1 MSDVNSLSIQIKAD
15 ASKASKNLDKLTASV
30 KGLSGAMSGT
40 NIKRIDT
47 FANSLSK
54 LASTSKSLNGIKNYA
69 NAMASLA
76 KATKDIDN
84 NKLEVMSNS
93 LNKLG
98 RSLSGLNLEK
108 AGSFTNAVARL
119 AKTSKDINPT
129 KLGNVS
135 NSINKLGNNLSGL
148 DLAKTKNFINAISR
162 LPNATKNINNAKL
175 DNMSESITR
184 LGSNLSD
191 LDLSKAKNFTS
202 AVARLANAGDK
213 TSATANGLPLL
224 QKNLKSFVRALS
236 GANVLPKETNEIV
249 SSISRL
255 ANAGAKASTTANALD
270 SLGDKTLAY
279 ITKISKAP
287 QVNENTVRLVSALG
301 QLANAG
307 AKTNSVFNTLAGGT
321 RRASSSMSGFGNTVR
336 GAFSALIKFN
346 SVALIPTR
354 VNIFKLADTVAS
366 LTGKF
371 WILTAIT
378 RKVGAS
384 IGSAMDY
391 VETLNFFDN
400 ALDTLKSNANE
411 DFKKLGYDTAD
422 EYVNSFRDRSETLL
436 AKMSGFKINADSGM
450 LEMTDMQNLGVD
462 PNMLMNYQSIFTQ
475 MATSLGLAETNASKL
490 GQVLPEIG
498 ADMASLYNKEF
509 TDVWDDLQSGIT
521 GMARTWDKYG
531 TNIRVAN
538 MEQYAATH
546 GLDVNVKTMSQADKV
561 LLRTIILLDSQRSA
575 WTDLAT
581 TINQPRNQLR
591 MLQANFT
598 NLARTIGS
606 IFLPIVAAVLPY
618 LNAVMIVLNRA
629 ANAIANFV
637 SALTGYKPKD
647 LTGSIAVDS
656 GVGDL
661 AEDTDNYSNSAKK
674 AAKATKEW
682 KNQLMGF
689 DEINKLED
697 SSDSGNGGG
706 GSGSP
711 SGAGGGGGLQGAF
724 DSIYDE
730 YQKAWDKAFN
740 SMDNDAQRMA
750 KKIQDAITKAW
761 ETSDGSGIGS
771 AIAEWLNKGIN
782 AALGVVDK
790 KTAVFKKFA
799 TVIATSINGF
809 VDKLEWK
816 NLGTLIGKNIKGD
829 LEAIETFFDT
839 VNWDNLGKG
848 IATSL
853 NAYFNSDTIE
863 QKLKTIASVF
873 KGAVELAFGAIE
885 EFDFKSIG
893 EHIGTGINDV
903 LKKFGEVDPK
913 TGLTTWQKLGKA
925 LSDGVSGLLD
935 ALITALDKVDW
946 DKVGTAIGEFLE
958 KVDWN
963 KALLKVVKL
972 IGKTFGA
979 LLETYI
985 GSFKKSPVKMAI
997 LTAVGAVFTGVKIS
1011 KVLKAFA
1018 KNEVAANLATY
1029 LGESFKNSTFL
1040 SKLKTGVSAFGTALK
1055 TTLTAD
1061 IATTFTSGSCAA
1073 IAGTIA
1079 TGIVGALI
1087 AAIGGWKLGKHIY
1100 NSLKKDENGDNIIDK
1115 FVTWC
1120 GDTMQK
1126 NATKF
1131 IAGGKVFMGN
1141 LAIGMLEKIPD
1152 WLQKLLGIDG
1162 KVAELKARIKA
1173 EQDQTIKDAENKLK
1187 QFEKPKTAKINA
1199 EANTK
1204 TANDELNKTAEKR
1217 TSTVTAKADTKTAKD
1232 DLNETANGKDNKGRT
1247 AKITAKLENK
1257 NGLSVDVKAK
1267 GDIDKKLKSWQ
1278 KQLSTNKL
1286 KTYVKVEPDG
1296 TKVKFKLNVNQDK
1309 SSSNYGYTWISKAA
1323 QGGLFK
1329 NGKHLP
1335 ITRYASGGI
1344 PNQGQMFIAR
1354 EAGPEM
1360 VGKLGNA
1367 TAVMNNDQI
1376 VASVAKGVQGAVEA
1390 GMRNV
1395 ANMSSSNNP
1404 QYMQADIIID
1414 GRKVMESVLAEARTV
1429 SLATNGTNVFMNI

>member
-15 ASKASKNLDKLTASV
+15 ASKASRNLDKLTASV
-30 KGLSGAMSGT
+30 KSLSGAMSGT

-76 KATKDIDN
+76 NATKNIN
-84 NKLEVMSNS
+84 N
-93 LNKLG
+93 
-98 RSLSGLNLEK
+98 
-108 AGSFTNAVARL
+108 
-119 AKTSKDINPT
+119 T
-129 KLGNVS
+129 KLDNMS
-135 NSINKLGNNLSGL
+135 DSITRLGSSLSGL
-148 DLAKTKNFINAISR
+148 DLAKAR
-162 LPNATKNINNAKL
+162 
-175 DNMSESITR
+175 
-184 LGSNLSD
+184 
-191 LDLSKAKNFTS
+191 NFTN

-270 SLGDKTLAY
+270 ALGDKTLAY

-400 ALDTLKSNANE
+400 SLDTLKSNANE

-422 EYVNSFRDRSETLL
+422 EYVSSFRDRSETLL

-490 GQVLPEIG
+490 GQILPEIG

-598 NLARTIGS
+598 NLARAIGS

-656 GVGDL
+656 GIGDL
-661 AEDTDNYSNSAKK
+661 EEDTDNYSNSAKK

-711 SGAGGGGGLQGAF
+711 SGAGSGGLQDAF

-829 LEAIETFFDT
+829 LEAVETFFDT

-963 KALLKVVKL
+963 KALLKVVQL

-985 GSFKKSPVKMAI
+985 GSFKKSPVKTAI
-997 LTAVGAVFTGVKIS
+997 LTAIGALFTGVKIS
-1011 KVLKAFA
+1011 KVLKVFA
-1018 KNEVAANLATY
+1018 KNDVAAKLATY
-1029 LGESFKNSTFL
+1029 LGESFKNSAFAT
-1040 SKLKTGVSAFGTALK
+1040 KLKTGASAFSTALK
-1055 TTLTAD
+1055 TTLKAD
-1061 IATTFTSGSCAA
+1061 VATTFASGSCSA

-1079 TGIVGALI
+1079 TGILGALA
-1087 AAIGGWKLGKHIY
+1087 AAIGGWHIGKWIY

-1126 NATKF
+1126 NAIKF
-1131 IAGGKVFMGN
+1131 VNGGKVFASN
-1141 LAIGMLEKIPD
+1141 LALGLLEKIKEHK
-1152 WLQKLLGIDG
+1152 WLTKLLGIDG
-1162 KVAELKARIKA
+1162 KIAELQARIKV
-1173 EQDQTIKDAENKLK
+1173 EQDQTIKDTENKLK
-1187 QFEKPKTAKINA
+1187 QFEQPKTAKIKA
-1199 EANTK
+1199 EANT
-1204 TANDELNKTAEKR
+1204 DEASKALGKDGLTKKRTAE
-1217 TSTVTAKADTKTAKD
+1217 VDAKANTSDAEDVLGTKGKGDQKGLTRDRDATINAKVNDKASKTLGKLTGDKSVKLKVKTAKTWKEYKD
-1232 DLNETANGKDNKGRT
+1232 AWNKSLKSLGLKTSIEMNLKINGKNRT
-1247 AKITAKLENK
+1247 VVINTPTNQY
-1257 NGLSVDVKAK
+1257 S
-1267 GDIDKKLKSWQ
+1267 S
-1278 KQLSTNKL
+1278 STQS
-1286 KTYVKVEPDG
+1286 YVKG
-1296 TKVKFKLNVNQDK
+1296 KK
-1309 SSSNYGYTWISKAA
+1309 KAD
-1323 QGGLFK
+1323 GGLFK
-1329 NGKHLP
+1329 NGKWSS
-1335 ITRYASGGI
+1335 ITKYAAGGI

-1429 SLATNGTNVFMNI
+1429 SLATNGTNVFMSI

>member
-1 MSDVNSLSIQIKAD
+1 MSDINSLSIQIKAD

-30 KGLSGAMSGT
+30 KSLSGAMSGT

-76 KATKDIDN
+76 NATKNIN
-84 NKLEVMSNS
+84 N
-93 LNKLG
+93 
-98 RSLSGLNLEK
+98 
-108 AGSFTNAVARL
+108 
-119 AKTSKDINPT
+119 T
-129 KLGNVS
+129 KLDNMS
-135 NSINKLGNNLSGL
+135 DSITRLGSSLSGL
-148 DLAKTKNFINAISR
+148 DLAKAR
-162 LPNATKNINNAKL
+162 
-175 DNMSESITR
+175 
-184 LGSNLSD
+184 
-191 LDLSKAKNFTS
+191 NFTN

-270 SLGDKTLAY
+270 ALGDKTLAY

-391 VETLNFFDN
+391 VETLNYFDN
-400 ALDTLKSNANE
+400 SLDTLKSRANE
-411 DFKKLGYDTAD
+411 DFKQLGYDTA
-422 EYVNSFRDRSETLL
+422 ETYVNSFRERSETLL
-436 AKMSGFKINADSGM
+436 AKMSGFKINADTGM
-450 LEMTDMQNLGVD
+450 LEMTNMQNLGVD
-462 PNMLMNYQSIFTQ
+462 PNMLMNYQSVFTQ
-475 MATSLGLAETNASKL
+475 MATSLGLATSNASKL
-490 GQVLPEIG
+490 GQILPEIG

-598 NLARTIGS
+598 NLARAIGS

-637 SALTGYKPKD
+637 SALTGYKPSD
-647 LTGSIAVDS
+647 VTGSIAVDS
-656 GVGDL
+656 GIGDL
-661 AEDTDNYSNSAKK
+661 EEDTDNYSNSAKK

-730 YQKAWDKAFN
+730 YQKAWEKAFN

-829 LEAIETFFDT
+829 LEAVETFFDT

-985 GSFKKSPVKMAI
+985 GSFKKSPIKTAI

-1018 KNEVAANLATY
+1018 KNDVAAKLATY
-1029 LGESFKNSTFL
+1029 LGESFKNSAFAT
-1040 SKLKTGVSAFGTALK
+1040 KLKTGASAFSTALK
-1055 TTLTAD
+1055 TTLKAD
-1061 IATTFTSGSCAA
+1061 VATTFASGSCAS

-1079 TGIVGALI
+1079 TGILGALA
-1087 AAIGGWKLGKHIY
+1087 AAIGGWHIGKWIY
-1100 NSLKKDENGDNIIDK
+1100 NSLKKDENGDNIIDR

-1126 NATKF
+1126 NAIKF
-1131 IAGGKVFMGN
+1131 VAGGKVFASN
-1141 LAIGMLEKIPD
+1141 LALGLLDKIKEHK
-1152 WLQKLLGIDG
+1152 WLTKLLGIDDDIAVLQAKI
-1162 KVAELKARIKA
+1162 KV

-1187 QFEKPKTAKINA
+1187 QFEEPKTAKINA
-1199 EANTK
+1199 EANTSDADNSLDGV
-1204 TANDELNKTAEKR
+1204 ANEKR
-1217 TSTVTAKADTKTAKD
+1217 TANVTAEADTADAKD
-1232 DLNETANGKDNKGRT
+1232 ALDKAANPKGKGKDGKDGRT
-1247 AKITAKLENK
+1247 AKVTASLTNK
-1257 NGLSVDVKAK
+1257 NLSVNVTAK
-1267 GDIDKKLKSWQ
+1267 GDIEKKFKNWQSYLNKNKLKSIV
-1278 KQLSTNKL
+1278 TV
-1286 KTYVKVEPDG
+1286 TPDG
-1296 TKVKFKLNVNQDK
+1296 EKKKLTLHYSKDGG
-1309 SSSNYGYTWISKAA
+1309 SNSVLVWATASKKKL
-1323 QGGLFK
+1323 GGIFK
-1329 NGKHLP
+1329 NGKWNN
-1335 ITRYASGGI
+1335 ITQYASGGI

-1414 GRKVMESVLAEARTV
+1414 GRKVMESILAEARTV
-1429 SLATNGTNVFMNI
+1429 SLATNGTNVFMSI

>member
-76 KATKDIDN
+76 NATKNIN
-84 NKLEVMSNS
+84 N
-93 LNKLG
+93 
-98 RSLSGLNLEK
+98 
-108 AGSFTNAVARL
+108 
-119 AKTSKDINPT
+119 T
-129 KLGNVS
+129 KLDNMS
-135 NSINKLGNNLSGL
+135 DSITRLGSSLSGL
-148 DLAKTKNFINAISR
+148 DLAKAR
-162 LPNATKNINNAKL
+162 
-175 DNMSESITR
+175 
-184 LGSNLSD
+184 
-191 LDLSKAKNFTS
+191 NFTN

-224 QKNLKSFVRALS
+224 QKNLKNFIRGLS
-236 GANVLPKETNEIV
+236 GANALPKETNEIV

-391 VETLNFFDN
+391 VETLNYFDN
-400 ALDTLKSNANE
+400 SLDTLKSRANE
-411 DFKKLGYDTAD
+411 DFKQLGYDTA
-422 EYVNSFRDRSETLL
+422 ETYVNSFRERSETLL
-436 AKMSGFKINADSGM
+436 AKMSGFKINADTGM
-450 LEMTDMQNLGVD
+450 LEMTNMQNLGID
-462 PNMLMNYQSIFTQ
+462 PNMLMNYQSVFTQ
-475 MATSLGLAETNASKL
+475 MATSLGLATSNASKL
-490 GQVLPEIG
+490 GQILPEIG
-498 ADMASLYNKEF
+498 ADMASLYNRDF

-546 GLDVNVKTMSQADKV
+546 GLDVNVQKMSQADKV

-575 WTDLAT
+575 WTDLAS

-598 NLARTIGS
+598 NLARAIGS

-618 LNAVMIVLNRA
+618 LNAVMVILNRA
-629 ANAIANFV
+629 ANAVANFV

-647 LTGSIAVDS
+647 LTGTIPKET
-656 GVGDL
+656 GIGDL
-661 AEDTDNYSNSAKK
+661 EEDTDDYSNSAKK
-674 AAKATKEW
+674 ATKATKEW

-711 SGAGGGGGLQGAF
+711 GGAGGGGLQGAF

-740 SMDNDAQRMA
+740 SMDNDAQKMA

-761 ETSDGSGIGS
+761 NTSDGSAIGS
-771 AIAEWLNKGIN
+771 AIAEWFNKGIN

-829 LEAIETFFDT
+829 LEAVETFFDT

-985 GSFKKSPVKMAI
+985 GSFKKSPVKTAI
-997 LTAVGAVFTGVKIS
+997 LTAIGAVFTGVKIS
-1011 KVLKAFA
+1011 KTLKAFA
-1018 KNEVAANLATY
+1018 KNDVAAKLATY
-1029 LGESFKNSTFL
+1029 LGEAFKNSTFL

-1126 NATKF
+1126 NAIKF
-1131 IAGGKVFMGN
+1131 VAGGKVLMGN

-1187 QFEKPKTAKINA
+1187 QFEQPKTAKINA

-1204 TANDELNKTAEKR
+1204 TANDALNKTAEKR
-1217 TSTVTAKADTKTAKD
+1217 TSTVTAKADTQTAKN

-1267 GDIDKKLKSWQ
+1267 GDVDKKLKSWQ
-1278 KQLSTNKL
+1278 KQLSANKL

-1296 TKVKFKLNVNQDK
+1296 TKVKFKLHVNQDK

-1323 QGGLFK
+1323 KGGIFK

-1335 ITRYASGGI
+1335 ITRYAAGGL

-1354 EAGPEM
+1354 EAGAEL
-1360 VGKLGNA
+1360 VGRLGSS

-1414 GRKVMESVLAEARTV
+1414 GRKVMESILAEARTV
-1429 SLATNGTNVFMNI
+1429 SLATNGTNVFMSI

>member
-15 ASKASKNLDKLTASV
+15 ASKASRSLDKLTASV
-30 KGLSGAMSGT
+30 KSLSGAMSGT

-76 KATKDIDN
+76 NATKNIN
-84 NKLEVMSNS
+84 N
-93 LNKLG
+93 
-98 RSLSGLNLEK
+98 
-108 AGSFTNAVARL
+108 
-119 AKTSKDINPT
+119 T
-129 KLGNVS
+129 KLDNMS
-135 NSINKLGNNLSGL
+135 DSITRLGSSLSGL
-148 DLAKTKNFINAISR
+148 DLAKAR
-162 LPNATKNINNAKL
+162 
-175 DNMSESITR
+175 
-184 LGSNLSD
+184 
-191 LDLSKAKNFTS
+191 NFTN

-224 QKNLKSFVRALS
+224 QKNLKSFIRALS

-270 SLGDKTLAY
+270 ALGDKTLAY

-321 RRASSSMSGFGNTVR
+321 RRASSSMSGFGNTVK

-346 SVALIPTR
+346 SGALMPTR

-371 WILTAIT
+371 WILTSIT

-391 VETLNFFDN
+391 VETLNYFDN
-400 ALDTLKSNANE
+400 SLDTLKSRANE
-411 DFKKLGYDTAD
+411 DFKQLGYDTAD
-422 EYVNSFRDRSETLL
+422 EYVNSFRERSETLL

-450 LEMTDMQNLGVD
+450 LEMTNMPNLGID
-462 PNMLMNYQSIFTQ
+462 PDQLMNYTSVFTQ
-475 MATSLGLAETNASKL
+475 MATSLGLATSNASKL
-490 GQVLPEIG
+490 GQILPEIG
-498 ADMASLYNKEF
+498 ADMASLYNRDF

-546 GLDVNVKTMSQADKV
+546 GLDVNVQKMSQADKV

-575 WTDLAT
+575 WTDLAS

-598 NLARTIGS
+598 NLARAIGS

-618 LNAVMIVLNRA
+618 LNAVMIILNRA
-629 ANAIANFV
+629 ANAVANFV

-647 LTGSIAVDS
+647 LTGTIPKET
-656 GVGDL
+656 GIGDL
-661 AEDTDNYSNSAKK
+661 EEDTDDYSNSAKK

-682 KNQLMGF
+682 ENQLMGF

-711 SGAGGGGGLQGAF
+711 SGAGGGGLQDAF

-750 KKIQDAITKAW
+750 KKIQDAVTKAW

-972 IGKTFGA
+972 IGKVFGA

-985 GSFKKSPVKMAI
+985 GSFKKSPVKTAI

-1162 KVAELKARIKA
+1162 KIAELKARIKA

-1278 KQLSTNKL
+1278 KQLSVNKL

-1323 QGGLFK
+1323 KGGIFK

-1354 EAGPEM
+1354 EAGAEL
-1360 VGKLGNA
+1360 VGRLGNS

-1376 VASVAKGVQGAVEA
+1376 VASVARGVQGAVEA

-1414 GRKVMESVLAEARTV
+1414 GRKVMESILAEARTV
-1429 SLATNGTNVFMNI
+1429 SLATNGTNVFMSI

>member
-15 ASKASKNLDKLTASV
+15 AKQASRNLDKLSASV
-30 KGLSGAMSGT
+30 
-40 NIKRIDT
+40 
-47 FANSLSK
+47 NSLSNALSGGTISK
-54 LASTSKSLNGIKNYA
+54 LQTFTTSLTNLASTSQNLNGIKNYA

-76 KATKDIDN
+76 KATKDINN
-84 NKLEVMSNS
+84 NKLENMSNS
-93 LNKLG
+93 ITRLG
-98 RSLSGLNLEK
+98 SS
-108 AGSFTNAVARL
+108 
-119 AKTSKDINPT
+119 
-129 KLGNVS
+129 
-135 NSINKLGNNLSGL
+135 LSGL
-148 DLAKTKNFINAISR
+148 DLAKAR
-162 LPNATKNINNAKL
+162 
-175 DNMSESITR
+175 
-184 LGSNLSD
+184 
-191 LDLSKAKNFTS
+191 NFTN

-270 SLGDKTLAY
+270 ALGDKTLAY

-301 QLANAG
+301 QLANAS

-400 ALDTLKSNANE
+400 SLDTLKSNANE

-422 EYVNSFRDRSETLL
+422 EYVSSFRDRSETLL

-490 GQVLPEIG
+490 GQILPEIG

-561 LLRTIILLDSQRSA
+561 LLRTIILLDSQRNA
-575 WTDLAT
+575 WTDLAS

-598 NLARTIGS
+598 NLARAIGS

-637 SALTGYKPKD
+637 SALTGYKPSD
-647 LTGSIAVDS
+647 VTGSLAVDS

-661 AEDTDNYSNSAKK
+661 AEDTDDYSNSAKK

-730 YQKAWDKAFN
+730 YQKAWEKAYN

-750 KKIQDAITKAW
+750 KKIQDALTKAW

-771 AIAEWLNKGIN
+771 AIAEWFNKGIN

-829 LEAIETFFDT
+829 LEAVETFFDT

-853 NAYFNSDTIE
+853 NAYFDSDTIE

-963 KALLKVVKL
+963 KALLKAVQL
-972 IGKTFGA
+972 IGKVFGA

-985 GSFKKSPVKMAI
+985 GSFKKSPVKTAI
-997 LTAVGAVFTGVKIS
+997 LTAIGAVFTGLKLA
-1011 KVLKAFA
+1011 KVLKAFS
-1018 KNEVAANLATY
+1018 KNEVAAKLATY
-1029 LGESFKNSTFL
+1029 LGESFKNSAFAT
-1040 SKLKTGVSAFGTALK
+1040 KLKTGASAFSTALK
-1055 TTLTAD
+1055 TTLKAD
-1061 IATTFTSGSCAA
+1061 VATTFASGSCSA

-1079 TGIVGALI
+1079 TGILGALA
-1087 AAIGGWKLGKHIY
+1087 AAIGGWHIGKWIY

-1120 GDTMQK
+1120 GDNIQK

-1131 IAGGKVFMGN
+1131 IASGKVLMGN
-1141 LAIGMLEKIPD
+1141 LAIGMLDKIPE

-1162 KVAELKARIKA
+1162 KIADLKAQIRV
-1173 EQDQTIKDAENKLK
+1173 EQDQTIKDAQAKLDSLSKDRTAVVTADAKTSDASKALGKDGLTKTRTAEVDAKANTSSAEKDLGKDGLTKDRDATINAKVQDKASKTLGKLTGDKSVKLK
-1187 QFEKPKTAKINA
+1187 VKTAKTWKEYKEDWNKSLKSLGLKTSIEMNLKINGKNRTVVI
-1199 EANTK
+1199 NTP
-1204 TANDELNKTAEKR
+1204 TNQYSS
-1217 TSTVTAKADTKTAKD
+1217 STQSYVKGKKKAD
-1232 DLNETANGKDNKGRT
+1232 
-1247 AKITAKLENK
+1247 
-1257 NGLSVDVKAK
+1257 
-1267 GDIDKKLKSWQ
+1267 
-1278 KQLSTNKL
+1278 
-1286 KTYVKVEPDG
+1286 
-1296 TKVKFKLNVNQDK
+1296 
-1309 SSSNYGYTWISKAA
+1309 
-1323 QGGLFK
+1323 GGLFK
-1329 NGKHLP
+1329 NGKWSR
-1335 ITRYASGGI
+1335 ITKYAAGGI

-1414 GRKVMESVLAEARTV
+1414 GRKVMESILAEARTV

>member
-15 ASKASKNLDKLTASV
+15 AKQASRNLDKLSASV
-30 KGLSGAMSGT
+30 
-40 NIKRIDT
+40 
-47 FANSLSK
+47 NSLSNALSGGTISK
-54 LASTSKSLNGIKNYA
+54 LQTFTTSLTNLASTSQNLNGIKNYA

-76 KATKDIDN
+76 KATKDINN
-84 NKLEVMSNS
+84 NKLENMSNS
-93 LNKLG
+93 ITRLG
-98 RSLSGLNLEK
+98 SS
-108 AGSFTNAVARL
+108 
-119 AKTSKDINPT
+119 
-129 KLGNVS
+129 
-135 NSINKLGNNLSGL
+135 LSGL
-148 DLAKTKNFINAISR
+148 DLAKAR
-162 LPNATKNINNAKL
+162 
-175 DNMSESITR
+175 
-184 LGSNLSD
+184 
-191 LDLSKAKNFTS
+191 NFTN

-270 SLGDKTLAY
+270 ALGDKTLAY

-400 ALDTLKSNANE
+400 SLDTLKSNANE

-422 EYVNSFRDRSETLL
+422 EYVSSFRDRSETLL

-490 GQVLPEIG
+490 GQILPEIG

-598 NLARTIGS
+598 NLARAIGS

-661 AEDTDNYSNSAKK
+661 AEDTDDYSNSAKK

-711 SGAGGGGGLQGAF
+711 SGAGGGGLQDAF

-750 KKIQDAITKAW
+750 KKIQDALTKAW

-829 LEAIETFFDT
+829 LEAVETFFDT

-893 EHIGTGINDV
+893 DHIGTGINDV

-946 DKVGTAIGEFLE
+946 DKVGMAIGEFLE

-985 GSFKKSPVKMAI
+985 GSFKKSPVKTAI

-1018 KNEVAANLATY
+1018 KNDVAANLATY

-1040 SKLKTGVSAFGTALK
+1040 SKLKTGVSAFGMALK

-1162 KVAELKARIKA
+1162 KIAELKARIKA

-1187 QFEKPKTAKINA
+1187 QFEEPKTAKINA
-1199 EANTK
+1199 EANTSDADNSLDGV
-1204 TANDELNKTAEKR
+1204 ANEKR
-1217 TSTVTAKADTKTAKD
+1217 TANVTAEADTADAKD
-1232 DLNETANGKDNKGRT
+1232 ALDKAANPKGKGKNGADGRT
-1247 AKITAKLENK
+1247 AKVTASLTNK
-1257 NGLSVDVKAK
+1257 NLSVNVKAK
-1267 GDIDKKLKSWQ
+1267 GDIEKKLSNWQSYLNKHTLKSVVTI
-1278 KQLSTNKL
+1278 K
-1286 KTYVKVEPDG
+1286 PDG
-1296 TKVKFKLNVNQDK
+1296 STQKLTLHYKKDGY
-1309 SSSNYGYTWISKAA
+1309 SNNSVLVWATASKKKL
-1323 QGGLFK
+1323 GGIFK
-1329 NGKHLP
+1329 NGKWNN
-1335 ITRYASGGI
+1335 ITQYASGGI

-1414 GRKVMESVLAEARTV
+1414 GRKVMESILAEARTV
-1429 SLATNGTNVFMNI
+1429 SLATNGTNVFMSI

>member
-1 MSDVNSLSIQIKAD
+1 MLLPIFFWKVGIKMSDINSLSIQIKAD

-76 KATKDIDN
+76 NATKNIN
-84 NKLEVMSNS
+84 N
-93 LNKLG
+93 
-98 RSLSGLNLEK
+98 
-108 AGSFTNAVARL
+108 
-119 AKTSKDINPT
+119 T
-129 KLGNVS
+129 KLDNMS
-135 NSINKLGNNLSGL
+135 DSITRLGSSLSGL
-148 DLAKTKNFINAISR
+148 DLAKAR
-162 LPNATKNINNAKL
+162 
-175 DNMSESITR
+175 
-184 LGSNLSD
+184 
-191 LDLSKAKNFTS
+191 NFTN

-270 SLGDKTLAY
+270 ALGDKTLAY

-336 GAFSALIKFN
+336 GAFSAVIKFN
-346 SVALIPTR
+346 SVALMPTR

-400 ALDTLKSNANE
+400 SLDTLKSNANE
-411 DFKKLGYDTAD
+411 DFKQLGYDTA
-422 EYVNSFRDRSETLL
+422 ETYVNSFRERSETLL

-450 LEMTDMQNLGVD
+450 LEMTNMPNLGID
-462 PNMLMNYQSIFTQ
+462 PDQLMNYTSVFTQ
-475 MATSLGLAETNASKL
+475 MATSLGLATSNASKL
-490 GQVLPEIG
+490 GQILPEIG

-561 LLRTIILLDSQRSA
+561 LLRTIILLDSQRNA
-575 WTDLAT
+575 WTDLAK

-598 NLARTIGS
+598 NLARAIGS

-629 ANAIANFV
+629 ANAIANFI

-661 AEDTDNYSNSAKK
+661 AEDTDDYSNSAKK

-724 DSIYDE
+724 DSIYEE
-730 YQKAWDKAFN
+730 YQKAWDKAYESTEN
-740 SMDNDAQRMA
+740 KAVQLADKAEKALRD
-750 KKIQDAITKAW
+750 AW
-761 ETSDGSGIGS
+761 EKKDGSTIGK
-771 AIAEWLNKGIN
+771 AIADFVNKGIEY
-782 AALGVVDK
+782 AQKYVDK
-790 KTAVFKKFA
+790 KREVLKRFA
-799 TVIATSINGF
+799 EVIGTGINGF
-809 VDKLEWK
+809 VGELNWSGLGKL
-816 NLGTLIGKNIKGD
+816 LGDSIKAN
-829 LEAIETFFDT
+829 LEAVETFFDT
-839 VNWDNLGKG
+839 VDWTNLGKN
-848 IATSL
+848 ISDAL
-853 NAYFNSDTIE
+853 NAYVESGVIE
-863 QKLKTIASVF
+863 QWGSTIGSALR
-873 KGAVELAFGAIE
+873 GAVDFAFGLITS
-885 EFDFKSIG
+885 FNFSGLG
-893 EHIGTGINDV
+893 EKIGTAINNFFAKMSSVNKD
-903 LKKFGEVDPK
+903 
-913 TGLTTWQKLGKA
+913 TGLTGWEELGKSV
-925 LSDGVSGLLD
+925 SDGISGIAD
-935 ALITALDKVDW
+935 TIITALDTVKW
-946 DKVGTAIGEFLE
+946 DEVGKAIGEFLANIEWGKWLE
-958 KVDWN
+958 KAAKIVG
-963 KALLKVVKL
+963 KVL
-972 IGKTFGA
+972 GG
-979 LLETYI
+979 LLETWI
-985 GSFKKSPVKMAI
+985 GSFKKAPIKTAI
-997 LTAVGAVFTGVKIS
+997 VTAIGAVFTGVKIS

-1018 KNEVAANLATY
+1018 KNDVAAKLATY
-1029 LGESFKNSTFL
+1029 LGESFKNSAFL
-1040 SKLKTGVSAFGTALK
+1040 SKLKTGVSVFGTALK

-1061 IATTFTSGSCAA
+1061 IATTFTAGSCAA

-1087 AAIGGWKLGKHIY
+1087 AAIGGWKLGKYIY
-1100 NSLKKDENGDNIIDK
+1100 SSLKKDENGDNVIDK
-1115 FVTWC
+1115 FVAWC
-1120 GDTMQK
+1120 GDSFQSG
-1126 NATKF
+1126 AIKF
-1131 IAGGKVFMGN
+1131 FAGGKLLASN
-1141 LAIGMLEKIPD
+1141 LVLGLLDKIKEHK
-1152 WLQKLLGIDG
+1152 WLTKLLGIDDDI
-1162 KVAELKARIKA
+1162 AELQARIKV

-1187 QFEKPKTAKINA
+1187 QFEQPKTAKINA
-1199 EANTK
+1199 EANTSDADK
-1204 TANDELNKTAEKR
+1204 SLDGVADEKR
-1217 TSTVTAKADTKTAKD
+1217 TAEVDAKAETTDAEKALGKDGLTKDRTSNVTAKLK
-1232 DLNETANGKDNKGRT
+1232 NKS
-1247 AKITAKLENK
+1247 
-1257 NGLSVDVKAK
+1257 LSVNVTAK
-1267 GDIDKKLKSWQ
+1267 GDIEKKFKNWQ
-1278 KQLSTNKL
+1278 SYLNKNKL
-1286 KTYVKVEPDG
+1286 KTVVTVTPDG
-1296 TKVKFKLNVNQDK
+1296 EKKKLTLHYSKDGG
-1309 SSSNYGYTWISKAA
+1309 SNSVLVWATASKKKL
-1323 QGGLFK
+1323 GGIFK
-1329 NGKHLP
+1329 NGKWNN
-1335 ITRYASGGI
+1335 ITQYASGGI

>member
-15 ASKASKNLDKLTASV
+15 ASKASKSLDKLTASV
-30 KGLSGAMSGT
+30 KSLSGAMSGT

-76 KATKDIDN
+76 NATKNIN
-84 NKLEVMSNS
+84 N
-93 LNKLG
+93 
-98 RSLSGLNLEK
+98 
-108 AGSFTNAVARL
+108 
-119 AKTSKDINPT
+119 T
-129 KLGNVS
+129 KLDNMS
-135 NSINKLGNNLSGL
+135 DSITRLGSSLSGL
-148 DLAKTKNFINAISR
+148 DLAKAR
-162 LPNATKNINNAKL
+162 
-175 DNMSESITR
+175 
-184 LGSNLSD
+184 
-191 LDLSKAKNFTS
+191 NFTN

-270 SLGDKTLAY
+270 ALGDKTLAY

-321 RRASSSMSGFGNTVR
+321 RRASSSMSGFGNTVK

-346 SVALIPTR
+346 SGALMPTR

-371 WILTAIT
+371 WILTSIT

-391 VETLNFFDN
+391 VETLNYFDN
-400 ALDTLKSNANE
+400 SLDTLKSRANE
-411 DFKKLGYDTAD
+411 DFKQLGYDTAD
-422 EYVNSFRDRSETLL
+422 EYVNSFRERSETLL

-450 LEMTDMQNLGVD
+450 LEMTNMPNLGID
-462 PNMLMNYQSIFTQ
+462 PDQLMNYTSVFTQ
-475 MATSLGLAETNASKL
+475 MATSLGLATSNASKL
-490 GQVLPEIG
+490 GQILPEIG
-498 ADMASLYNKEF
+498 ADMASLYNRDF

-546 GLDVNVKTMSQADKV
+546 GLDVNVQKMSQADKV

-575 WTDLAT
+575 WTDLAS

-598 NLARTIGS
+598 NLARAIGS

-618 LNAVMIVLNRA
+618 LNAVMVILNRA
-629 ANAIANFV
+629 ANAVANFV

-647 LTGSIAVDS
+647 LTGTIPKET
-656 GVGDL
+656 GIGDL
-661 AEDTDNYSNSAKK
+661 EEDTDDYSNSAKK

-697 SSDSGNGGG
+697 SSSDDDGG
-706 GSGSP
+706 GSGKP

-724 DSIYDE
+724 DSIYEE
-730 YQKAWDKAFN
+730 YQKAWDKAYESTEN
-740 SMDNDAQRMA
+740 KAVQLADKAEKALKD
-750 KKIQDAITKAW
+750 AW
-761 ETSDGSGIGS
+761 EKKDGSNIGK
-771 AIAEWLNKGIN
+771 AIADFVNKGIEY
-782 AALGVVDK
+782 AQKYVDK
-790 KTAVFKKFA
+790 KREVLKRFA
-799 TVIATSINGF
+799 EVIGTGINGF
-809 VDKLEWK
+809 VGELNWSGLGKL
-816 NLGTLIGKNIKGD
+816 LGDSIKAN
-829 LEAIETFFDT
+829 LEAVETFFDT
-839 VNWDNLGKG
+839 VDWTNLGKN
-848 IATSL
+848 ISDAL
-853 NAYFNSDTIE
+853 NAYVESGVIE
-863 QKLKTIASVF
+863 QWGSTLGSALR
-873 KGAVELAFGAIE
+873 GAVDFAFGLITS
-885 EFDFKSIG
+885 FNFSGLG
-893 EHIGTGINDV
+893 EKIGTAINNFFAKMSSVNKD
-903 LKKFGEVDPK
+903 
-913 TGLTTWQKLGKA
+913 TGLTGWEELGKSV
-925 LSDGVSGLLD
+925 SDGISGIAD
-935 ALITALDKVDW
+935 TIITALDTVKW
-946 DKVGTAIGEFLE
+946 DEVGKAIGEFLSNIEWE
-958 KVDWN
+958 KWLE
-963 KALLKVVKL
+963 KAAKIVGKVL
-972 IGKTFGA
+972 GG
-979 LLETYI
+979 LLETWI
-985 GSFKKSPVKMAI
+985 GSFKQAPIKTALITAI
-997 LTAVGAVFTGVKIS
+997 GTLLTG
-1011 KVLKAFA
+1011 LKLAKTFKTFA
-1018 KNEVAANLATY
+1018 KNSVAGNIAKYIGEAIKSSAFATK
-1029 LGESFKNSTFL
+1029 LTTAFSTFG
-1040 SKLKTGVSAFGTALK
+1040 SALK
-1055 TTLTAD
+1055 TTLTANV
-1061 IATTFTSGSCAA
+1061 ATTFTSGSCAA

-1131 IAGGKVFMGN
+1131 IAGGKVLMGN
-1141 LAIGMLEKIPD
+1141 LAIGMLDKIPE

-1162 KVAELKARIKA
+1162 KIADLKAQIRV
-1173 EQDQTIKDAENKLK
+1173 EQDQTIKDAQAKLDSLSKDRTAVVTADAKTSDASKALGKDGLTKTRTAEVDAKANTSSAEKDLGKDGLTKDRDATINAKVQDKASKTLGKLTGDKSVKLK
-1187 QFEKPKTAKINA
+1187 VSTAKTWKQYKEDWNKSLKSLGLKTSIEMNLKINGKNRTVVI
-1199 EANTK
+1199 NTP
-1204 TANDELNKTAEKR
+1204 TNQYSS
-1217 TSTVTAKADTKTAKD
+1217 STQSYVKGKKKAD
-1232 DLNETANGKDNKGRT
+1232 
-1247 AKITAKLENK
+1247 
-1257 NGLSVDVKAK
+1257 
-1267 GDIDKKLKSWQ
+1267 
-1278 KQLSTNKL
+1278 
-1286 KTYVKVEPDG
+1286 
-1296 TKVKFKLNVNQDK
+1296 
-1309 SSSNYGYTWISKAA
+1309 
-1323 QGGLFK
+1323 GGLFK
-1329 NGKHLP
+1329 NGKWNN
-1335 ITRYASGGI
+1335 ITQYASGGI

-1376 VASVAKGVQGAVEA
+1376 VASVARGVQGAVEA

-1429 SLATNGTNVFMNI
+1429 SLATNGTNVFMSI

>member
-30 KGLSGAMSGT
+30 KSLSSAMSGT

-47 FANSLSK
+47 YANSLSK

-76 KATKDIDN
+76 NATKNIN
-84 NKLEVMSNS
+84 N
-93 LNKLG
+93 
-98 RSLSGLNLEK
+98 
-108 AGSFTNAVARL
+108 
-119 AKTSKDINPT
+119 T
-129 KLGNVS
+129 KLDNMS
-135 NSINKLGNNLSGL
+135 DSITRLGSSLSGL
-148 DLAKTKNFINAISR
+148 DLAKAR
-162 LPNATKNINNAKL
+162 
-175 DNMSESITR
+175 
-184 LGSNLSD
+184 
-191 LDLSKAKNFTS
+191 NFTN

-270 SLGDKTLAY
+270 ALGDKTLAY

-400 ALDTLKSNANE
+400 SLDTLKSNANE

-422 EYVNSFRDRSETLL
+422 EYVSSFRDRSETLL

-490 GQVLPEIG
+490 GQILPEIG

-598 NLARTIGS
+598 NLARAIGS

-637 SALTGYKPKD
+637 SALTGYKPSD
-647 LTGSIAVDS
+647 VTGSIAVDS
-656 GVGDL
+656 GIGDL
-661 AEDTDNYSNSAKK
+661 EEDTDNYSNSAKK

-730 YQKAWDKAFN
+730 YQKAWEKAFN

-829 LEAIETFFDT
+829 LEAVETFFDT

-946 DKVGTAIGEFLE
+946 DKVGTAIGEFLASI
-958 KVDWN
+958 DWN

-972 IGKTFGA
+972 IGKVFGA

-985 GSFKKSPVKMAI
+985 GSFKKSPVKTAI
-997 LTAVGAVFTGVKIS
+997 LTAIGAVFTGVKIS

-1018 KNEVAANLATY
+1018 KNDVAAKLATY
-1029 LGESFKNSTFL
+1029 LGESFKNSAFAT
-1040 SKLKTGVSAFGTALK
+1040 KLKTGASAFSTALK
-1055 TTLTAD
+1055 TTLKAD
-1061 IATTFTSGSCAA
+1061 VATTFASGSCSA

-1079 TGIVGALI
+1079 TGILGALA
-1087 AAIGGWKLGKHIY
+1087 AAIGGWHIGKWIY

-1126 NATKF
+1126 NAIKF
-1131 IAGGKVFMGN
+1131 VNGGKVFASN
-1141 LAIGMLEKIPD
+1141 LALGLLEKIKEHK
-1152 WLQKLLGIDG
+1152 WLTKLLGIDG
-1162 KVAELKARIKA
+1162 KIAELQARIKV
-1173 EQDQTIKDAENKLK
+1173 EQDQTIKDTENKLK
-1187 QFEKPKTAKINA
+1187 QFEQPKTAKIKA
-1199 EANTK
+1199 EANTSDADDSLDGV
-1204 TANDELNKTAEKR
+1204 ANEKR
-1217 TSTVTAKADTKTAKD
+1217 TANVTAEADTADAKD
-1232 DLNETANGKDNKGRT
+1232 ALDKAANPKGKGKKGEDGRIAKVTASLT
-1247 AKITAKLENK
+1247 NK
-1257 NGLSVDVKAK
+1257 NLSVNVKAK
-1267 GDIDKKLKSWQ
+1267 GDIDKKLKDWQ
-1278 KQLSTNKL
+1278 NYLNKHAL
-1286 KTYVKVEPDG
+1286 KTVTTITTDG
-1296 TKVKFKLNVNQDK
+1296 KTKTLDLKYAPNPGDNSVRV
-1309 SSSNYGYTWISKAA
+1309 WAVARKAM
-1323 QGGLFK
+1323 GGVFK
-1329 NGKHLP
+1329 NGKWSS
-1335 ITRYASGGI
+1335 ITKYAAGGI

-1414 GRKVMESVLAEARTV
+1414 GRKVMESILAEARTV
-1429 SLATNGTNVFMNI
+1429 SLATNGTNVFMSI

>member
-15 ASKASKNLDKLTASV
+15 ASKASKSLDKLTASV

-76 KATKDIDN
+76 NATKNIN
-84 NKLEVMSNS
+84 N
-93 LNKLG
+93 
-98 RSLSGLNLEK
+98 
-108 AGSFTNAVARL
+108 
-119 AKTSKDINPT
+119 T
-129 KLGNVS
+129 KLDNMS
-135 NSINKLGNNLSGL
+135 DSITRLGSSLSGL
-148 DLAKTKNFINAISR
+148 DLAKAR
-162 LPNATKNINNAKL
+162 
-175 DNMSESITR
+175 
-184 LGSNLSD
+184 
-191 LDLSKAKNFTS
+191 NFTN

-270 SLGDKTLAY
+270 ALGDKTLAY

-391 VETLNFFDN
+391 VETLNYFDN
-400 ALDTLKSNANE
+400 SLDTLKSRANE
-411 DFKKLGYDTAD
+411 DFKQLGYDTA
-422 EYVNSFRDRSETLL
+422 ETYVNSFRERSETLL
-436 AKMSGFKINADSGM
+436 AKMSGFKINADTGM
-450 LEMTDMQNLGVD
+450 LEMTNMQNLGVD
-462 PNMLMNYQSIFTQ
+462 PNMLMNYQSVFTQ

-490 GQVLPEIG
+490 GQILPEIG

-598 NLARTIGS
+598 NLARAIGS

-661 AEDTDNYSNSAKK
+661 AEDTDDYSNSAKK

-711 SGAGGGGGLQGAF
+711 SGASGGGLQDAF

-829 LEAIETFFDT
+829 LEAVETFFDT

-893 EHIGTGINDV
+893 DHIGTGINDV

-985 GSFKKSPVKMAI
+985 GSFKKSPVKTAI

-1018 KNEVAANLATY
+1018 KNDVAANLATY

-1162 KVAELKARIKA
+1162 KIAELKARIKA

-1199 EANTK
+1199 EANTSK
-1204 TANDELNKTAEKR
+1204 ANTDLNETAKKRTAE
-1217 TSTVTAKADTKTAKD
+1217 VDAKAETKDAKA

-1278 KQLSTNKL
+1278 KQLSANKL

-1323 QGGLFK
+1323 KGGIFK

-1414 GRKVMESVLAEARTV
+1414 GRKVMESILAEARTV
-1429 SLATNGTNVFMNI
+1429 SLATNGTNVFMSI

>member
-15 ASKASKNLDKLTASV
+15 ASKASKSLDKLTASV

-76 KATKDIDN
+76 NATKNIN
-84 NKLEVMSNS
+84 N
-93 LNKLG
+93 
-98 RSLSGLNLEK
+98 
-108 AGSFTNAVARL
+108 
-119 AKTSKDINPT
+119 T
-129 KLGNVS
+129 KLDNMS
-135 NSINKLGNNLSGL
+135 DSITRLGSSLSGL
-148 DLAKTKNFINAISR
+148 DLAKAR
-162 LPNATKNINNAKL
+162 
-175 DNMSESITR
+175 
-184 LGSNLSD
+184 
-191 LDLSKAKNFTS
+191 NFTN

-270 SLGDKTLAY
+270 ALGDKTLAY

-391 VETLNFFDN
+391 VETLNYFDN
-400 ALDTLKSNANE
+400 SLDTLKSRANE
-411 DFKKLGYDTAD
+411 DFKQLGYDTA
-422 EYVNSFRDRSETLL
+422 ETYVNSFRERSETLL
-436 AKMSGFKINADSGM
+436 AKMSGFKINADTGM
-450 LEMTDMQNLGVD
+450 LEMTNMQNLGVD
-462 PNMLMNYQSIFTQ
+462 PNMLMNYQSVFTQ
-475 MATSLGLAETNASKL
+475 MATSLGLATTNASKL
-490 GQVLPEIG
+490 GQILPEIG

-598 NLARTIGS
+598 NLARAIGS

-661 AEDTDNYSNSAKK
+661 AEDTDDYSNSAKK

-711 SGAGGGGGLQGAF
+711 SGAGGGGLQDAF

-761 ETSDGSGIGS
+761 ETSDGSGIGN

-985 GSFKKSPVKMAI
+985 GSFKKSPVKTAI
-997 LTAVGAVFTGVKIS
+997 LTAIGAVFTGVKIS
-1011 KVLKAFA
+1011 KTLKAFA
-1018 KNEVAANLATY
+1018 KNDVAANLATY
-1029 LGESFKNSTFL
+1029 LGEAFKNSTFL

-1162 KVAELKARIKA
+1162 KIAELKARIKA

-1199 EANTK
+1199 EANTSK
-1204 TANDELNKTAEKR
+1204 ANTDLNETAKKRTAE
-1217 TSTVTAKADTKTAKD
+1217 VDAKAETKDAKA

-1278 KQLSTNKL
+1278 KQLSANKL

-1323 QGGLFK
+1323 KGGIFK

-1414 GRKVMESVLAEARTV
+1414 GRKVMESILAEARTV
-1429 SLATNGTNVFMNI
+1429 SLATNGTNVFMSI